1 MDLSK
6 IIIVLCHPDSS
17 KNIGSVCRA
26 MLTMGISKLRLI
38 GNKEDYNEE
47 EVRILSI
54 HAHQIWLDAKFYS
67 SLDEAT
73 KDCVLTAGT
82 TRRKGK
88 KRKAWFCYPEEFA
101 EKVATISTGLIAV
114 VFGNER
120 TGLTD
125 TELNLCT
132 LGVTI
137 PTSKQFPSLNLSHAV
152 QIITYALFTKA
163 SRIAPGYKPVTLER
177 TDLAVQIIIKSLE
190 DSNFFKFSN
199 YDEMSQYWRSIIS
212 RAALSESEVTFM
224 EKTFKKLSG
233 INKKL
238 LEKNNITR

>member
-1 MDLSK
+1 MNLSE

-17 KNIGSVCRA
+17 QNVGSVCRA
-26 MLTMGISKLRLI
+26 MLTMGISQLRLV
-38 GNKEDYNEE
+38 GNRENYNEE
-47 EVRILSI
+47 DIQKLSI
-54 HAHQIWLDAKFYS
+54 HAYQIWLDAKFYT
-67 SLDEAT
+67 SLDTAT

-101 EKVATISTGLIAV
+101 EKVATFVSGPIAV

-137 PTSKQFPSLNLSHAV
+137 PTSMEFSSLNLSHAV

-163 SRIAPGYKPVTLER
+163 TRISAGYQPINLER
-177 TDLAVQIIIKSLE
+177 TDSAVDCIINSLE
-190 DSNFFKFSN
+190 DSGFFKLSAH
-199 YDEMSQYWRSIIS
+199 DEMRQYWRGIIS
-212 RAALSESEVTFM
+212 RAALSESETAYM
-224 EKTFKKLSG
+224 EKTFKKLAG

-238 LEKNNITR
+238 LKENNIF